1 MLREE
6 LWKYLPGC
14 SENKVVLMPEFEKNN
29 RFRSYKG
36 QINSSEKKSAVEA
49 DLLME
54 EILENLNTTPM
65 GQVLKRIASLPEV
78 RKDKVLSV
86 RRQLTDGKYKLNE
99 RLNIVL
105 DKVLEDLTT

>member
-14 SENKVVLMPEFEKNN
+14 SENKVVLMPEFEINN
-29 RFRSYKG
+29 RFRSQNG
-36 QINSSEKKSAVEA
+36 QVNPADKKSAPEE
-49 DLLME
+49 DLIME
-54 EILENLNTTPM
+54 KILDNLNTTPI

-86 RRQLTDGKYKLNE
+86 RRQLTDGKYELNE

-105 DKVLEDLTT
+105 DKVLEDLTA